1 MVKEIVKMLTYV
13 YAKNII
19 LKTHSDSKIV
29 GSYKIPTGYVFSLK
43 PKNWKKDEYVLD
55 GFFKVSNETGKISE
69 YSPIMNPDE
78 FKEMFNNKIE

>member
-1 MVKEIVKMLTYV
+1 MVTYDD
-13 YAKNII
+13 AKSII
-19 LKTHSDSKIV
+19 LKTHSDSKIN

-69 YSPIMNPDE
+69 YSPTMNLDE

>member
-1 MVKEIVKMLTYV
+1 MKLKESTLEYIKRRAWENMDAFIHLE
-13 YAKNII
+13 
-19 LKTHSDSKIV
+19 SD
-29 GSYKIPTGYVFSLK
+29 GHTPTMYPNFK
-43 PKNWKKDEYVLD
+43 HKDEYVLD